1 MQKNKE
7 ITKIDFNTSNVIMD
21 TISSL
26 TEGVTGI
33 ATSSKNDLI
42 LSVSHIF
49 QRIRSGHFLSQLLEE
64 WENYKE
70 KGKVKEDYQ
79 YTEQH
84 KACLQELLD
93 FIDKDSPDDV
103 RFKLL
108 KKIFLI
114 SATETASDRNSI
126 IPQQFM
132 KIARSLSSGEVVL
145 LKAFSKLGKDHNYNF
160 VERDDISPKSYLDES
175 GLGYQELFDI
185 YYEDLRKKGF
195 LPNRERVKDNYW
207 LTGLGVA
214 FCSFIENYDE

>member
-1 MQKNKE
+1 
-7 ITKIDFNTSNVIMD
+7 MD

-26 TEGVTGI
+26 TEGVTGV

-49 QRIRSGHFLSQLLEE
+49 QRIRSGNFLSQLLSE
-64 WENYKE
+64 WEKYKE

-84 KACLQELLD
+84 KECLQELLE

-114 SATETASDRNSI
+114 SATETFSDRNSV

-132 KIARSLSSGEVVL
+132 KIARSLSSGEVLL

-160 VERDDISPKSYLDES
+160 IDRDDISRESYLEES
-175 GLGYQELFDI
+175 GLGYQELFMI
-185 YYEDLRKKGF
+185 YYDDLFKKGF
-195 LPNRERVKDNYW
+195 VPDPSKVKDNYW